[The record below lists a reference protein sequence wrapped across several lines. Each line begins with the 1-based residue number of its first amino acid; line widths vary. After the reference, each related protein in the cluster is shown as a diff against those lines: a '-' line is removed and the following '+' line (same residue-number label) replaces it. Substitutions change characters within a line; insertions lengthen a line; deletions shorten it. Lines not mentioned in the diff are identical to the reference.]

1 MLDWRQV
8 KKSQAKGYTTD
19 TFIRSTY
26 VKPLRIIMKVLCK
39 YVSIHIFYIQKYSLL
54 PSVPSS
60 YLHPYYVRRKKVDY
74 DIDSLM
80 IVKNK

>member
-26 VKPLRIIMKVLCK
+26 VKPLRIIMKVRK
-39 YVSIHIFYIQKYSLL
+39 YVSIHILYSEIFALTFGTFF
-54 PSVPSS
+54 VPSS
-60 YLHPYYVRRKKVDY
+60 VLRTEEEGRLRY
-74 DIDSLM
+74 
-80 IVKNK
+80 